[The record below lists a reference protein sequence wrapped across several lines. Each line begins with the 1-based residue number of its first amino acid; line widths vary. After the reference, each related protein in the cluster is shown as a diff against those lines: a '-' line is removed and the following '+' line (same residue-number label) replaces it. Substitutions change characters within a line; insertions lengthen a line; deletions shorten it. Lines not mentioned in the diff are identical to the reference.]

1 MIVMSTA
8 SRTLTVV
15 AKPKLASPSSAAS
28 SATSKRPQA
37 RRPGP
42 AGATGSTSGSTG
54 STSGASV
61 PPVAP
66 PDPGT
71 AQSIA
76 YGLLAS
82 FGFSTSQFGCL
93 QDLWQ
98 RESGW
103 SYDAENPSGAYGIP
117 QSLPGSKMAAAG
129 ADWADRPADADH
141 LGPRLHKGRLRVAV
155 RRVGFRAGEQLL
167 LSGGPLLI
175 EAGWRGR
182 LGAPLRPGTLAGKG
196 CLSFCRRM
204 MSTFRPRRNRLVRLL
219 PEFVPLLCVQLKGFQ

>member
-15 AKPKLASPSSAAS
+15 AKPKLASPASAAS
-28 SATSKRPQA
+28 SASNA
-37 RRPGP
+37 ASGP
-42 AGATGSTSGSTG
+42 ASAGDATGSTTG
-54 STSGASV
+54 VSV

-117 QSLPGSKMAAAG
+117 QSLPGSKMASAG
-129 ADWADRPADADH
+129 RGLGDRPADADH
-141 LGPRLHKGRLRVAV
+141 MGPRLHKGRLRVAV
-155 RRVGFRAGEQLL
+155 RRVGF
-167 LSGGPLLI
+167 
-175 EAGWRGR
+175 
-182 LGAPLRPGTLAGKG
+182 
-196 CLSFCRRM
+196 
-204 MSTFRPRRNRLVRLL
+204 
-219 PEFVPLLCVQLKGFQ
+219 